1 MNGLKYHRVEPSLQ
15 PKDTDKAEMGMAR
28 EVERERVRERN
39 ITTKPFNSPSKPG
52 LSRSP
57 SYCFQLPSVKGVQ

>member
-28 EVERERVRERN
+28 EVERESEREEHYN
-39 ITTKPFNSPSKPG
+39 
-52 LSRSP
+52 
-57 SYCFQLPSVKGVQ
+57 